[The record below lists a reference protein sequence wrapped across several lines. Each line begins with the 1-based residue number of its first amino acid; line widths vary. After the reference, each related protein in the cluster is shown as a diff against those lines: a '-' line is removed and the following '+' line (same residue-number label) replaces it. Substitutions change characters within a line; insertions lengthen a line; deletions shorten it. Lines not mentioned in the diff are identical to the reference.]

1 MIEGRADVGRAR
13 FGEVVAPVDHGAILE
28 AAALRG
34 FGEALSDG
42 AIDDP
47 ALCEDLIARRVTL
60 DLCPTSNWQAGIV
73 PSVAEHPLA
82 RLERVGVSV
91 TLSTDDTT
99 VSDITLSEE
108 YLNAVETI
116 GLTVPEL
123 WEIDLHALNV
133 AFADEEDLAP
143 VRAAFA
149 AWGEGVPELADI

>member
-1 MIEGRADVGRAR
+1 M
-13 FGEVVAPVDHGAILE
+13 
-28 AAALRG
+28 
-34 FGEALSDG
+34 
-42 AIDDP
+42 
-47 ALCEDLIARRVTL
+47 TL

-108 YLNAVETI
+108 YLKAVEII

-123 WEIDLHALNV
+123 WEIDLAALNV

-143 VRAAFA
+143 LRAAFA